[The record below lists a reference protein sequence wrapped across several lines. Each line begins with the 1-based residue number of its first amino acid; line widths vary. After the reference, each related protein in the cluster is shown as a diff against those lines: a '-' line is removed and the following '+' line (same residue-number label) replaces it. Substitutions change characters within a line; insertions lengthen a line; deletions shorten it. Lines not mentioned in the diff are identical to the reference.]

1 MIRALPKPRPII
13 PRHKPERLLKGQTP
27 VTLIAGLRCA
37 DGAVLLC
44 ADRER
49 SDQSLKRSIDKI
61 FRIVTNQG
69 TFLIAGSGR
78 SSIVD
83 NALMRLDVE
92 LKKAAANPKVVLFD
106 THKDVIETVLYE
118 VHEEYIWGHR
128 DENNRGMQFIIT
140 AAFKS
145 PHSTPFLYG
154 TDEEIV
160 FPQQLYGCAGCGQ
173 DLAYYFIDKL
183 YNDHL
188 SREVA
193 ILIAAFV
200 FREVSYSVSGVGLG
214 TDIQLLAAKDQGW
227 YRMPPQDAQRLGE
240 IIPPIAN
247 ALAESWSGKIEIPDW
262 LIKFCT

>member
-1 MIRALPKPRPII
+1 
-13 PRHKPERLLKGQTP
+13 

-49 SDQSLKRSIDKI
+49 SDQSGKRSIDKI

-69 TFLIAGSGR
+69 TFLIAGAGR

-83 NALMRLDVE
+83 NALMRLEVA
-92 LKKAAANPKVVLFD
+92 LKAAGANPNVVLFD
-106 THKDVIETVLYE
+106 THKDVIETVLYQ
-118 VHEEYIWGHR
+118 VHEESIWGHR
-128 DENNRGMQFIIT
+128 DENNRAIQFIIT
-140 AAFKS
+140 AAFRS

-188 SREVA
+188 SREGAV
-193 ILIAAFV
+193 LIAAFV

-227 YRMPPQDAQRLGE
+227 YRLPPKDALRLEE
-240 IIPPIAN
+240 IIPSIAD
-247 ALAESWSGKIEIPDW
+247 AIAESWNSKIVIPDW
-262 LIKFCT
+262 LTKFCT